1 VVVVVVVAAVKTTY
15 KGQITG
21 GFVPI
26 FTRSNLK
33 LYMCGFCGCLLRNVT
48 IICNLGTIFI
58 AVEPK
63 NENQFISSIS
73 IQKSNN
79 RQHWSRDFKCFSGQS
94 LKKVETIKILFF
106 KIAKIAL
113 QVYLHD
119 VPNNNIL
126 NYYEIY
132 SLFVSFY
139 SLTWTIENTRSST
152 LKFCFVFVLK
162 YKQVLIAKIIF
173 LKFQNDFLKRWPILI
188 GDNNT

>member
-1 VVVVVVVAAVKTTY
+1 
-15 KGQITG
+15 
-21 GFVPI
+21 
-26 FTRSNLK
+26 
-33 LYMCGFCGCLLRNVT
+33 MCGFCGCLLRNVT

-58 AVEPK
+58 AFEPK

-79 RQHWSRDFKCFSGQS
+79 RHHWSRDFKCFSGQS

-132 SLFVSFY
+132 SLERYLLVFTVW
-139 SLTWTIENTRSST
+139 LGLLKT
-152 LKFCFVFVLK
+152 LGHQQWNCVLCLCWSISK
-162 YKQVLIAKIIF
+162 S
-173 LKFQNDFLKRWPILI
+173 
-188 GDNNT
+188 

>member
-1 VVVVVVVAAVKTTY
+1 
-15 KGQITG
+15 
-21 GFVPI
+21 
-26 FTRSNLK
+26 
-33 LYMCGFCGCLLRNVT
+33 MCGFCGCLLRNVT
-48 IICNLGTIFI
+48 IICNFGTTII
-58 AVEPK
+58 AFEPK

-79 RQHWSRDFKCFSGQS
+79 RQHWNRDFKCFSGQS

-132 SLFVSFY
+132 SLEVFVSFY

-152 LKFCFVFVLK
+152 LKLCFVFVLK
-162 YKQVLIAKIIF
+162 YEQVLIAKIIF
-173 LKFQNDFLKRWPILI
+173 KKFQNDFLKRWPILI
-188 GDNNT
+188 GTTIHNATRPLSPDLKVQCHCFTIQWKLHKSA